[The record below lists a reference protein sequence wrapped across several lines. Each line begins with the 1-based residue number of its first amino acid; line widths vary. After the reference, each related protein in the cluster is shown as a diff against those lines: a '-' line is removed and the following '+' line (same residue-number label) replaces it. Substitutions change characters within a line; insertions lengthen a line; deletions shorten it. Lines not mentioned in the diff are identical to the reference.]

1 MNEASASEVS
11 LLQAF
16 ETAVPASPSWCD
28 EDRAWAT
35 RLALEGGG
43 AQVGAEAFIALRAH
57 HAMQR
62 LLPREPGLAK
72 WMKRRAGRTRWG
84 LWVLWVAV
92 AGFGVGLIA
101 HSIEPSQRINLLAPP
116 VWAAVLWNLIV
127 YGLLL
132 AATVLSATRRT
143 PREPG
148 GLLRLAERAM
158 RAGRSLPGLSTGDTI
173 ARAAAGGSTA
183 ALRTFASHWA
193 RLGAPVSATRAA
205 VLLHAGA
212 AALGLGLMAGL
223 YARGLVLDYRAAWE
237 STFLSAGAVHAILSV
252 LLAPASLL
260 SGIALPDVAGF
271 EALRAS
277 QASGAGSPSGA
288 SAAPWIHLYAW
299 TLLLT
304 VVLPR
309 SVLAA
314 VACLRARW
322 LVRHVDLPLAD
333 AYFQRLRLQQFGNT
347 AHVQVLPYAQAPS
360 AQAVLGLRTLLT
372 GVLGDALQSTVE
384 PTVPFGAEDDAAA
397 WPALQASTTL
407 LLALFDLT
415 ATPEPQN
422 QGRFMEQL
430 VARAPAGA
438 STVLLVDEA
447 AFRRRFGNGNGSNGD
462 GARLTQRRDAWH
474 RMAEA
479 LGSVPVFVDLA
490 TQDAQDFATAQ
501 RALQA
506 AITSPLKVQRQ

>member
-1 MNEASASEVS
+1 MNEASAREVL

-16 ETAVPASPSWCD
+16 ETTVPASPSWGD

-35 RLALEGGG
+35 RLALESGG
-43 AQVGAEAFIALRAH
+43 AQLGAEGFVALRAH

-62 LLPREPGLAK
+62 LLPREAGLAT

-84 LWVLWVAV
+84 LWALWAAV
-92 AGFGVGLIA
+92 AGFGIGVLA
-101 HSIEPSQRINLLAPP
+101 HSIDPSQRINLLAPP

-127 YGLLL
+127 YGLLIGS
-132 AATVLSATRRT
+132 TMMSATRRT
-143 PREPG
+143 PRQPG
-148 GLLRLAERAM
+148 KLLRWVERAM
-158 RAGRSLPGLSTGDTI
+158 RAGRSLPGLSTAGT
-173 ARAAAGGSTA
+173 AAGGSSA
-183 ALRTFASHWA
+183 ALRTFASQWA
-193 RLGAPVSATRAA
+193 RLVAPVSATRAA

-252 LLAPASLL
+252 LLAPALML
-260 SGIALPDVAGF
+260 SGIALPDAAGF

-277 QASGAGSPSGA
+277 HASLASGVPGA
-288 SAAPWIHLYAW
+288 PAAPWIHLYAW
-299 TLLLT
+299 TLLLA

-322 LVRHVDLPLAD
+322 LVRHVDLPLTD
-333 AYFQRLRLQQFGNT
+333 AYFQRLRLQQNGNT

-360 AQAVLGLRTLLT
+360 AQAMLGLRTLLT

-384 PTVPFGAEDDAAA
+384 PTMPFGAEDDAAT

-438 STVLLVDEA
+438 STILLVDEA
-447 AFRRRFGNGNGSNGD
+447 AFRRRFGIASD
-462 GARLTQRRDAWH
+462 AHSARLKQRRDAWQ
-474 RMAEA
+474 RTAEA
-479 LGSVPVFVDLA
+479 FGSLPVFVNLEA
-490 TQDAQDFATAQ
+490 PQAQDFATAQ

-506 AITSPLKVQRQ
+506 AITSPAKVQRP

>member
-1 MNEASASEVS
+1 MNEASAREVL

-16 ETAVPASPSWCD
+16 ESTVPASPSWGD

-43 AQVGAEAFIALRAH
+43 AQLGAEAFVALRAH

-62 LLPREPGLAK
+62 LLPREPGLAT
-72 WMKRRAGRTRWG
+72 WMKRHAGRARWG
-84 LWVLWVAV
+84 LWTLWVAV
-92 AGFGVGLIA
+92 AGFGIGLIA
-101 HSIEPSQRINLLAPP
+101 HSIDPSQRINLLAPP

-132 AATVLSATRRT
+132 ASTVMSATRRS
-143 PREPG
+143 PRQPG
-148 GLLRLAERAM
+148 ILLRLAERVM
-158 RAGRSLPGLSTGDTI
+158 RAGRGLPGSSIRSGTSAT
-173 ARAAAGGSTA
+173 AADGSAA
-183 ALRTFASHWA
+183 ALRTFASQWA
-193 RLGAPVSATRAA
+193 RLDAPVSVTRAA

-252 LLAPASLL
+252 LLAPASML
-260 SGIALPDVAGF
+260 SGVALPDSAGF

-277 QASGAGSPSGA
+277 HGSSTVGAP
-288 SAAPWIHLYAW
+288 AAPWIHLYAW
-299 TLLLT
+299 TLLLA

-309 SVLAA
+309 GVLAA
-314 VACLRARW
+314 VTWLRAHW
-322 LVRHVDLPLAD
+322 LVRHVDLPLTD
-333 AYFQRLRLQQFGNT
+333 AYFQRLRLQQCGDT

-384 PTVPFGAEDDAAA
+384 PTMPFGAEDDADA
-397 WPALQASTTL
+397 WPALQVSTTL
-407 LLALFDLT
+407 VLALFDLT

-430 VARAPAGA
+430 VARAPTGA
-438 STVLLVDEA
+438 STILLVDEA
-447 AFRRRFGNGNGSNGD
+447 AFRRRFGSKSD
-462 GARLTQRRDAWH
+462 SDSARLKQRRDAWQST
-474 RMAEA
+474 AEA
-479 LGSVPVFVDLA
+479 FGSLPVFVNLEA
-490 TQDAQDFATAQ
+490 PQGQDFATAQ
-501 RALQA
+501 HALQA
-506 AITSPLKVQRQ
+506 AITSPAKVQLR

>member
-1 MNEASASEVS
+1 MNEASAREVL

-16 ETAVPASPSWCD
+16 ETTVPASPSWDD

-43 AQVGAEAFIALRAH
+43 AQVGAEAFVALRAH

-62 LLPREPGLAK
+62 LLPREAGLAT

-84 LWVLWVAV
+84 LCALWAAA
-92 AGFGVGLIA
+92 AGFGVGLMA
-101 HSIEPSQRINLLAPP
+101 HSIDPSQRINLLAPP

-132 AATVLSATRRT
+132 ASTVLSATRRP
-143 PREPG
+143 PRPPG
-148 GLLRLAERAM
+148 RLLRLAERAM
-158 RAGRSLPGLSTGDTI
+158 RAGRSLPGPSTGSATNPT
-173 ARAAAGGSTA
+173 AAGGTAA
-183 ALRTFASHWA
+183 ALRTFATHWA

-237 STFLSAGAVHAILSV
+237 STFLSAGAVHAVLSV
-252 LLAPASLL
+252 LLAPASML
-260 SGIALPDVAGF
+260 SGIALPDAAGF

-277 QASGAGSPSGA
+277 HDSSAVGAP
-288 SAAPWIHLYAW
+288 AAPWIHLYAW
-299 TLLLT
+299 TLLLA

-322 LVRHVDLPLAD
+322 LVRHVDLPLTD

-384 PTVPFGAEDDAAA
+384 PTMPFGAEDDDAA
-397 WPALQASTTL
+397 WPALQTSTTL

-438 STVLLVDEA
+438 STILLVDEA
-447 AFRRRFGNGNGSNGD
+447 AFRRRFGIASD
-462 GARLTQRRDAWH
+462 SDSARLKQRRDAWQST
-474 RMAEA
+474 AEA
-479 LGSVPVFVDLA
+479 FGSLPVFVNLEA
-490 TQDAQDFATAQ
+490 PQGQDFATAQ

-506 AITSPLKVQRQ
+506 AITSPAKVQRR